1 MSAPQLYE
9 FGAVVLGYVGNVA
22 TWRRSNPDHPDSK
35 RYVYNQ
41 MVTIQLCSS
50 TDEGVHI
57 PAESVTLT
65 GRAALLALRTA
76 IDEAL
81 KEGVAP

>member
-1 MSAPQLYE
+1 MNGPQLYE

-22 TWRRSNPDHPDSK
+22 TWRRPNPDHPDGK
-35 RYVYNQ
+35 RYVYTQ

-50 TDEGVHI
+50 TDEGVHT
-57 PAESVTLT
+57 PAESVTVA

-81 KEGVAP
+81 KEGITS